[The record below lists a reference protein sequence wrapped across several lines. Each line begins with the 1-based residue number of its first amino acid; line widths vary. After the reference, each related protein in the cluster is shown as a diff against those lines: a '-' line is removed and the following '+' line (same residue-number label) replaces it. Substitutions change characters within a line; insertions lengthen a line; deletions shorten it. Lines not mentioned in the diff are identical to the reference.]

1 MADTAIRTVRMDDPL
16 WERFGAATDD
26 RSAVIRQF
34 VHWYVGDEG
43 WELPSRPEQPVP
55 VRED

>member
-1 MADTAIRTVRMDDPL
+1 MADTTVRTVRMDDSL
-16 WERFGAATDD
+16 WDRFGEAAGD

-34 VHWYVGDEG
+34 AHWYVGDEG
-43 WELPSRPEQPVP
+43 WELPVRPEQQIP